1 MPPLPD
7 SFARFT
13 VLASGSSANVSFL
26 QTTSGGILI
35 DCGLGPRELGQR
47 LAVIGANWSNV
58 DAIVLTHTH
67 GDHIKST
74 SLAQILRLKVP
85 FYVHRQHAE
94 HLAENSSDYEEL
106 RASGTIRIFEEG
118 VPIPLG
124 EDVVCLPF
132 RVPHDSDPTFGFRFD
147 GCESTTGKWWSLGYA
162 SDLGHAPKYL
172 NEIFA
177 EVDVLALEYNHDVQ
191 MEQSCGRPK
200 PLIERVLGSHGH
212 LSNVQAAAFTSEIL
226 QSRRYPLQALIPLH
240 LSRQCN
246 TPQLA
251 AAAARAVLHPATKL
265 LVASQMSPT
274 NTLRIV
280 PTKPAQPTLSLPDSY
295 GRTTRQL
302 RIPGMDE

>member
-1 MPPLPD
+1 MPLPN

-13 VLASGSSANVSFL
+13 VLASGSSANASFL

-67 GDHIKST
+67 GDHIKSA

-85 FYVHRQHAE
+85 FYIHRQHAE
-94 HLAENSSDYEEL
+94 HIAEYCSDYEEL
-106 RASGTIRIFEEG
+106 RASGTIRFFEEG

-147 GCESTTGKWWSLGYA
+147 GLERTTGKWWSLGYA
-162 SDLGHAPKYL
+162 SDLGHTPKYL

-191 MEQSCGRPK
+191 MEQNCGRPK
-200 PLIERVLGSHGH
+200 QLIERVLGSHGH
-212 LSNVQAAAFTSEIL
+212 LSNVQAATFTSEL
-226 QSRRYPLQALIPLH
+226 LKTRQTPLQALIPLH

-246 TPQLA
+246 TPELA
-251 AAAARAVLHPATKL
+251 ATAARAVLHPATKL
-265 LVASQMSPT
+265 IVASQMVPT
-274 NTLRIV
+274 NTLAIV
-280 PTKPAQPTLSLPDSY
+280 PTKSAQPTLTLPDSY
-295 GRTTRQL
+295 VRTTRQL
-302 RIPGMDE
+302 RIPGMD

>member
-1 MPPLPD
+1 MPLPN

-13 VLASGSSANVSFL
+13 VLASGSSANASFL

-74 SLAQILRLKVP
+74 SLVQIYRLKVP

-94 HLAENSSDYEEL
+94 YLAEYSSDYEEL
-106 RASGTIRIFEEG
+106 RASGTIRYFEEG
-118 VPIPLG
+118 VPISLG

-147 GCESTTGKWWSLGYA
+147 GFERTTGKWWSLGYA
-162 SDLGHAPKYL
+162 SDLGHTPKYL

-191 MEQSCGRPK
+191 MEQNCGRPK
-200 PLIERVLGSHGH
+200 QLIERVLGNLGH
-212 LSNVQAAAFTSEIL
+212 LSNDQAAAFTSEL
-226 QSRRYPLQALIPLH
+226 LKARQTPLQALIPLH

-246 TPQLA
+246 TPELA
-251 AAAARAVLHPATKL
+251 AMAARAVLHPVTKL

-274 NTLRIV
+274 KTAVIV
-280 PTKPAQPTLSLPDSY
+280 PTKSAQPAVALPDSY
-295 GRTTRQL
+295 VRSTRQL

>member
-1 MPPLPD
+1 MPLPD

-13 VLASGSSANVSFL
+13 VLASGSSANASFL
-26 QTTSGGILI
+26 QMTSGGILI

-67 GDHIKST
+67 GDHIKSA

-94 HLAENSSDYEEL
+94 YLAESSSDYEAL
-106 RASGTIRIFEEG
+106 RASGTIRTFEEG
-118 VPIPLG
+118 VPIALG

-147 GCESTTGKWWSLGYA
+147 GLERTTGKWWSLGYA
-162 SDLGHAPKYL
+162 SDLGHTPIYL

-177 EVDVLALEYNHDVQ
+177 EVDVLALEYNHDVH
-191 MEQSCGRPK
+191 MEQNCGRPK
-200 PLIERVLGSHGH
+200 HLIERVLGSHGH
-212 LSNVQAAAFTSEIL
+212 LSNVQAAAFTSEL
-226 QSRRYPLQALIPLH
+226 LKARQSPLQALIPLH
-240 LSRQCN
+240 LSHQCN
-246 TPQLA
+246 TPELA
-251 AAAARAVLHPATKL
+251 ALAARAVLHPVTKL
-265 LVASQMSPT
+265 LIASQMSPT

-280 PTKPAQPTLSLPDSY
+280 PTKSAPPSLSLPDSY
-295 GRTTRQL
+295 VRTTRQL
-302 RIPGMDE
+302 RIPGMD

>member
-1 MPPLPD
+1 MPPVPD

-13 VLASGSSANVSFL
+13 VLASGSSANASFL

-47 LAVIGANWSNV
+47 LAVIGATWSNV

-67 GDHIKST
+67 GDHIKSA
-74 SLAQILRLKVP
+74 SLAQIHRLKVP

-94 HLAENSSDYEEL
+94 HLAVWCSDYEAL
-106 RASGTIRIFEEG
+106 RASGTIRFFEEG
-118 VPIPLG
+118 SPISLG
-124 EDVVCLPF
+124 EDLLCLPF

-147 GCESTTGKWWSLGYA
+147 GFERTTRKWWSLGYA

-177 EVDVLALEYNHDVQ
+177 EVDVLALEFNHDVQ
-191 MEQSCGRPK
+191 MEQNCGRPK
-200 PLIERVLGSHGH
+200 HLIERVLGSHGH
-212 LSNVQAAAFTSEIL
+212 LSNAQAAAFTDEL
-226 QSRRYPLQALIPLH
+226 LKARQTPLQALIPLH

-246 TPQLA
+246 TPEMA
-251 AAAARAVLHPATKL
+251 AMAGRAVLHPATKL
-265 LVASQMSPT
+265 LVAGQMSPT
-274 NTLRIV
+274 KTV
-280 PTKPAQPTLSLPDSY
+280 VVAPTKSVQPILSLPDSY
-295 GRTTRQL
+295 VRTARQL